1 MSKLGDKLNFNVMKN
16 SASETRSLSQAIPCR
31 SGVTFQSGQ
40 LIEWE
45 LPGNRP
51 FEFLDLNNN
60 LKIKLP
66 VTFTK
71 TDDQAKITLDRGGVY
86 SLIQKIEMTQ
96 NGVVISSLPKANV
109 LITALS
115 DFQMSKEYKTS
126 AGRLLE
132 GMEGDYLRGEIV
144 TVNSERIYYLS
155 PLCCD
160 LAQTT
165 PHRMF
170 YMGSGGPV
178 TIRLTLESAD
188 VALTRTGNGT
198 CSYTVNRPELLI
210 QSTFLPTQTM
220 DQLSQYVKS
229 YSMLCNSY
237 DHMSAVVPAGTTSS
251 HIKLSFAK
259 ASLERVLFTIR
270 PSAHTTGAEKFSLGS
285 RCTGNLSDFQ
295 LEIAGEDYPKT
306 AIKVEGSGADSLYH
320 LLQADNIASN
330 YAHGVQGLMNSFT
343 PSGIAGVSPGP
354 QTSKSNPY
362 MVIGA
367 VAEGTTPGA
376 TAEAGGG
383 EASNIGT
390 FVGAVNLESSLVT
403 SQNSPLYSGVNT
415 QRGVD
420 VYWKAN
426 WGAGTPAGVD
436 LTIDFFALS
445 TELVHLDP
453 DTNLWIKKN

>member
-16 SASETRSLSQAIPCR
+16 SASETRSLSQAIPPR
-31 SGVTFQSGQ
+31 SGVIFQPQQ

-45 LPGNRP
+45 LPGNRA

-66 VTFTK
+66 VTCTVAN
-71 TDDQAKITLDRGGVY
+71 DQLDRSAYCFV
-86 SLIQKIEMTQ
+86 QKWEFIQ

-115 DFQMSKEYKTS
+115 DFQMSKEYKCGQ
-126 AGRLLE
+126 GRLLE
-132 GMEGDYLRGEIV
+132 GFDGDYLRGELV
-144 TVNSERIYYLS
+144 TNTERIYYLS
-155 PLCCD
+155 CLGCD
-160 LAQTT
+160 LAMTT
-165 PHRMF
+165 PHRML
-170 YMGSGGPV
+170 YLGSSAPI
-178 TIRLTLESAD
+178 TIRLTLESAS
-188 VALTRTGNGT
+188 VALVGTGT
-198 CSYTVNRPELLI
+198 YSVTRPELLI
-210 QSTFLPTQTM
+210 QTTFLPTQTM

-270 PSAHTTGAEKFSLGS
+270 PSAHTTAPGKFSLGS
-285 RCTGNLSDFQ
+285 RCTGNLSDYQ

-306 AIKVEGSGADSLYH
+306 AIKVEGSGADALYH

-330 YAHGVQGLMNSFT
+330 YGHGVQGLMNSFT
-343 PSGIAGVSPGP
+343 PSGTTNISPGP
-354 QTSKSNPY
+354 QTSKSNPF
-362 MVIGA
+362 MIIGSPA
-367 VAEGTTPGA
+367 GGSTAGTTVG
-376 TAEAGGG
+376 TDGGT
-383 EASNIGT
+383 ASNIGT
-390 FVGAVNLESSLVT
+390 FVGAINLESALVT
-403 SQNSPLYSGVNT
+403 SQNSPLYSGINT
-415 QRGVD
+415 KNGVD

-426 WGAGTPAGVD
+426 WGAGVPAGVD

-445 TELVHLDP
+445 TELIHLDEQ
-453 DTNLWIKKN
+453 TNLWVKRN